1 MIKLIA
7 SDLDGTIIGN
17 PKTISKYNLKVIDD
31 LHKNHIPFVI
41 CTGKTYAISK
51 GICKDLH
58 ANFGIFG
65 NGSQIINLT
74 TGEEIVRKT
83 LSKRDLKYCFSVIK
97 KHDLH
102 THIYTENGIVSTNLE
117 YMDLRNSILFPN
129 EIQFEIVD
137 SVFSHIKK
145 EKATVFKLIISSPS
159 SLLEIKQKLEKNKN
173 LTVSHFSKTGI
184 YKDTIINKEY
194 EYLDITSP
202 NTNKQVALEFLG
214 NHLHIKPDEMLTIGD
229 NLNDLAM
236 VKEAGIGVAVANAY
250 DELKQVAKYTTSK
263 SVEQGGFAE
272 AIYKFIEFNS

>member
-173 LTVSHFSKTGI
+173 LTVSLFSKTGI

-194 EYLDITSP
+194 EYLDISP
-202 NTNKQVALEFLG
+202 RNVTKGFALQELSS
-214 NHLHIKPDEMLTIGD
+214 HLNLEKEDILSIGD
-229 NLNDLAM
+229 NLNDITMFQAS
-236 VKEAGIGVAVANAY
+236 GIGAAVNNAY
-250 DELKQVAKYTTSK
+250 DEVKKVANYTTFTSA
-263 SVEQGGFAE
+263 EDGGFAE
-272 AIYKFIEFNS
+272 AIYKFIPFG

>member
-17 PKTISKYNLKVIDD
+17 PHSISKYNLKVIDD

-65 NGSQIINLT
+65 NGSQIINLA

-102 THIYTENGIVSTNLE
+102 THIYTEDGIVSTNLE

-137 SVFSHIKK
+137 SVFSYVKK
-145 EKATVFKLIISSPS
+145 EKATVFKLIISSTS

-194 EYLDITSP
+194 EYLDISP
-202 NTNKQVALEFLG
+202 RNVTKGSALQALSS
-214 NHLHIKPDEMLTIGD
+214 HLNLEKDDILSIGD
-229 NLNDLAM
+229 NLNDIDMFHAS
-236 VKEAGIGVAVANAY
+236 GIGAAVNNAY
-250 DELKQVAKYTTSK
+250 DEVKKVANYTTFTSA
-263 SVEQGGFAE
+263 EDGGFAE
-272 AIYKFIEFNS
+272 AIYKFIPFG

>member
-194 EYLDITSP
+194 EYLDISP
-202 NTNKQVALEFLG
+202 RHPINWR
-214 NHLHIKPDEMLTIGD
+214 
-229 NLNDLAM
+229 
-236 VKEAGIGVAVANAY
+236 
-250 DELKQVAKYTTSK
+250 
-263 SVEQGGFAE
+263 
-272 AIYKFIEFNS
+272 